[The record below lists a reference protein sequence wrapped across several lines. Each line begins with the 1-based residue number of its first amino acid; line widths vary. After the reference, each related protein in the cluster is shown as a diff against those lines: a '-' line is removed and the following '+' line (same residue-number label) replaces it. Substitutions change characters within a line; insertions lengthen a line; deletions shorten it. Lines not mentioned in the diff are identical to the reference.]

1 MEVLSNF
8 IVKNTN
14 KLFYSTLCIAIILI
28 AMIPKIELND
38 QFVEYFDESLEFR
51 QSAEF
56 ALENLTG
63 IYRAEWSIP
72 SGNPNG
78 ITDPDYLNKLEAFVE
93 FLNNQDDVVHV
104 SSVTNIFKRLNK
116 NMNQDDPEYYKL
128 PESKNLAAQYLL
140 LYEMSLPLGLDLT
153 NQINVDK
160 SATKVVAT
168 LKNITTRDL
177 SKLDDITSKWLN
189 DNFNFKKKMSM
200 LQNHLA
206 HFLYLLILRREIL
219 T

>member
-1 MEVLSNF
+1 
-8 IVKNTN
+8 
-14 KLFYSTLCIAIILI
+14 
-28 AMIPKIELND
+28 MIPKIELND

-78 ITDPDYLNKLEAFVE
+78 ITDPDYLKKLEKFVE
-93 FLNNQDDVVHV
+93 FLNDQDGVVHV

-116 NMNQDDPEYYKL
+116 NMNQDNPEYYKL
-128 PESKNLAAQYLL
+128 PENKNLAAQYLL

-160 SATKVVAT
+160 SATRVVAT
-168 LKNITTRDL
+168 LENITTNDL
-177 SKLDDITSKWLN
+177 SKLDGITSKWLN
-189 DNFNFKKKMSM
+189 DNFNFKKADEYATKSTGSFPLFAYITQRNINLM
-200 LQNHLA
+200 LIGTTTALV
-206 HFLYLLILRREIL
+206 LISAIL
-219 T
+219 FVALKVGNLD